1 MWMSGRVS
9 RTFDVVVVGGGGAG
23 LAAAV
28 AAAQAGGSVH
38 LLEKQDRIGGSTAL
52 SVGSFT
58 AAGTRHQR
66 RKGIADRP
74 EDHAADM
81 LLFNPP
87 GAVDEAPEMRM
98 LLARESAASLRWLES
113 LGVAFSGPYL
123 EPPHHLPRMHNVIP
137 HARVYIAR
145 LETAARKLGVGITT
159 GAIDTAPIAENG
171 RVAGVRVMVGGVP
184 QELRARG
191 GVILAAGDFTG
202 NAEMRQRFLSPEA
215 AAASPINPNASGDG
229 QRLGME
235 LGAVTRAMSAI
246 RGPQLRFPEPARPG
260 LLSRLPTWRW
270 LCQFEA
276 AIVSRVPTGWLK
288 PVVKSLLITWMSPSA
303 EMFKQGAI
311 LVNRNGKRF
320 CDEQEA
326 TGSLSFQPERK
337 GFLVFD
343 SKIAGYFDTPPHA
356 ISTAPGIAF
365 ADFSDYRRGR
375 PDLVYRAPDA
385 RQLARAIG
393 GDPDNLEA
401 AVAGRGFVPPLWAMG
416 PAFSVLTITEGGL
429 CLDDQMR
436 VLRQDGSVIEGLYG
450 AGGSAQCG
458 MTLEGHGHHIS
469 WVMTSGRLAG
479 GNAAAR
485 ARSST

>member
-1 MWMSGRVS
+1 MSDSVS

-28 AAAQAGGSVH
+28 AAGQAGGAVQ
-38 LLEKQDRIGGSTAL
+38 LLEKQDQIGGSTAL

-58 AAGTRHQR
+58 ATGTRHQL
-66 RKGIADRP
+66 RKGISDRP

-87 GAVDEAPEMRM
+87 GTVDEAPEMRM
-98 LLARESAASLRWLES
+98 LLARESAASLAWLES

-145 LETAARKLGVGITT
+145 LEAAARKLGVTITT
-159 GAIDTAPIAENG
+159 GAKDTSLISADG
-171 RVAGVRVMVGGVP
+171 RVVGVRATVDGVVR
-184 QELRARG
+184 EYHARG

-202 NAEMRQRFLSPEA
+202 NAEMRERFLSPEA
-215 AAASPINPNASGDG
+215 AAASPINPHASGDG
-229 QRLGME
+229 QRLGLE
-235 LGAVTRAMSAI
+235 LGAATRAMSVI

-276 AIVSRVPTGWLK
+276 AIVSRVPTSWLK

-303 EMFKQGAI
+303 EMFKKGTI
-311 LVNRNGKRF
+311 LVNRDGKRF
-320 CDEQEA
+320 CEEPA
-326 TGSLSFQPERK
+326 GTGSLSFQPERK
-337 GFLVFD
+337 AFLVFD
-343 SKIAGYFDTPPHA
+343 SAIATYFDTPPHA

-365 ADFSDYRRGR
+365 ADFGDYRRGR
-375 PDLVYRAPDA
+375 PDLVHQAPDA
-385 RQLARAIG
+385 RQLARSIG
-393 GDPDNLEA
+393 VDPDNLEA

-416 PAFSVLTITEGGL
+416 PAFSVLTVTEGGL

-436 VLRQDGSVIEGLYG
+436 VVRQDGSAIEGLYG
-450 AGGSAQCG
+450 AGGTAQSG
-458 MTLEGHGHHIS
+458 MTLEGHGHHIA

-479 GNAAAR
+479 GNAVAR
-485 ARSST
+485 ARGGA